1 MKLSEIVYVR
11 PKKEDILSEIAS
23 ATTRFLQAKSAKEQ
37 ICIEEKLQAFLENFY
52 TMSTLADIRYS
63 TNSNDEYY
71 KSERDFYNETSPE
84 IQTMVAQFYGNYL
97 KSSFI
102 NELKK
107 HYPPIFFTNLE
118 MQLKTADE
126 SVIPLLIEENGLR
139 MGFGKASRKVRFE
152 FNGEQHSPAT
162 IEKYKNN
169 PDRELRKGA
178 YMAWGTSLN
187 TVAEDLDVVFDD
199 MVKLRTKIANKMG
212 FNSFT
217 ELGYLRA
224 GRNCYNKS
232 DVKTFRELV
241 LKHITPLCAE
251 IRDKVKTQ
259 LGIEKNMLYDNGVFT
274 SNEPKPIG
282 TVEDIF
288 SNGIKMYS
296 EMSTETGRLM
306 KKLIDW
312 EAIDVIA
319 RDGKRQGGF
328 CTSLSNY
335 KLPYIFA
342 NFNGSLGDLDV
353 LTHEFGHAF
362 AAEKAFEIPFT
373 TLRNG
378 SSETSETHSMSMEFL
393 TYPWMNLFFGDKLS
407 EYKLNHLG
415 SAICFLPYAVIIDYF
430 QEWSYDNPNA
440 SPSERNNK
448 WKELDELFC
457 PFLSTEGIPFFAD
470 GRRWQRQPH
479 LFFSPFYYVDYAIA
493 RVVSLQ
499 LFSLMQKDFSL
510 AFNKYLKFLNLGGTL
525 PFTELIK
532 SAGLDSPFEEK
543 TFENISE
550 IISKEL
556 L

>member
-1 MKLSEIVYVR
+1 MKLSEILYVR
-11 PKKEDILSEIAS
+11 PKKEDVLSALSKAS
-23 ATTRFLQAKSAKEQ
+23 DRFLHAESAVEQ
-37 ICIEEKLQAFLENFY
+37 IRVEQELQDYLEDYY

-63 TNSNDEYY
+63 TNSDDEFY
-71 KSERDFYNETSPE
+71 KTERDFYNESSPE
-84 IQTMVAQFYGNYL
+84 IQTAVTQFYGNYL
-97 KSSFI
+97 KSPFI
-102 NELKK
+102 AELKK

-118 MQLKTADE
+118 MQLKAADE
-126 SVIPLLIEENGLR
+126 SVVPMLVEENGLR

-178 YMAWGTSLN
+178 YMAWGASLN
-187 TVAEDLDVVFDD
+187 TVAEDLDAVFDD

-212 FNSFT
+212 FESFT
-217 ELGYLRA
+217 ELGYIRA
-224 GRNCYNKS
+224 GRNCYNKN
-232 DVKTFRELV
+232 DVKVFRELV
-241 LKHITPLCAE
+241 LKYITPLCVK
-251 IRDKVKTQ
+251 IRDRVKNQ

-274 SNEPKPIG
+274 NTEPKPIG
-282 TVEDIF
+282 SVSNIF
-288 SNGIKMYS
+288 DNGIKMYS
-296 EMSTETGRLM
+296 EMSTETGELM
-306 KKLIDW
+306 KKLIGWD
-312 EAIDVIA
+312 AIDVIA

-328 CTSLSNY
+328 CTSLSHY

-362 AAEKAFEIPFT
+362 AAEKAFEIPFA

-393 TYPWMNLFFGDKLS
+393 TYPWMNLFFGDKLN

-415 SAICFLPYAVIIDYF
+415 SAVCFLPYAVIIDYF
-430 QEWSYDNPNA
+430 QEWSYDNPSA
-440 SPSERNNK
+440 SPIERNEK
-448 WKELDELFC
+448 WKELDERFC
-457 PFLSTEGIPFFAD
+457 PFLSTEGIPFFGE

-532 SAGLDSPFEEK
+532 SAELDSPFEER
-543 TFENISE
+543 TFISISE